1 MLDSYCVFLFCP
13 ATRHAIES
21 ACRCM
26 FGVELVDMS
35 LFYFLMYVQAAGG
48 MDPLISA
55 KPNMGQ
61 EFRVSVRICLMIFCN
76 DQHLCVTDIVGIERF
91 ACTCEWALLL
101 ITLYLE
107 AMWQGGAYHICE
119 VLADTIGRDRIHLNQ
134 VVVQITQVHL
144 VTLYRTVYR
153 YIVIS

>member
-1 MLDSYCVFLFCP
+1 MIKHSNFSDNFFLKIKRNAVLDSYCVFLFCP
-13 ATRHAIES
+13 ATRDAIES

-76 DQHLCVTDIVGIERF
+76 DQHLRMS
-91 ACTCEWALLL
+91 L
-101 ITLYLE
+101 ISLFSKCSHV
-107 AMWQGGAYHICE
+107 Q
-119 VLADTIGRDRIHLNQ
+119 VLMYN
-134 VVVQITQVHL
+134 V
-144 VTLYRTVYR
+144 RT
-153 YIVIS
+153 